1 MSIQIHSTIST
12 VLRSIFTE
20 DDDNELY
27 YDCTL
32 NDYVSCCNSS
42 NNDIEHGSLRNI
54 STISDNNNNLT
65 ISSTCDNS
73 PKTSSSSSITSNNV
87 VVVHFPQQS
96 KCSKIESMLHEHQ
109 SITQDI
115 LTYISSKPTNICEHL
130 TRQQTSR
137 LLQYYLQYT
146 SPTIIH
152 NLFMEL
158 INYLSLLFKDTYSN
172 HFCLKLFS
180 YLNSND
186 RITYINI
193 LSQHFND
200 LALNKTSTHPVQCII
215 EQLTTLPE
223 QQALLSA
230 VSAEQALALALNV
243 YGTHVLG
250 KMLKHF
256 PKNIMQRIIT
266 KLISNVILLSTN
278 ANGLCTVKQL
288 IAVVTDVNDVNF
300 HIMKRSIIDNAV
312 MLCED
317 AYGNYVLQGALN
329 VWDSDSVDELMKQ
342 LALWFM
348 RLSLQKYSSNVIEK
362 CIIEHKSFF
371 LFAINTILT
380 NINMMNVMIH
390 NVFGTFVIE
399 SIASVVLKS
408 NERYVKL
415 IGKKF
420 FKGVYDSVRCFVKDE
435 ALLMKWNK
443 KIRFYTLH
451 NK

>member
-1 MSIQIHSTIST
+1 MATSVQIHSTIST
-12 VLRSIFTE
+12 VLRNIFNE
-20 DDDNELY
+20 DDDNEH
-27 YDCTL
+27 YDYTL
-32 NDYVSCCNSS
+32 NDYISCCNS
-42 NNDIEHGSLRNI
+42 NYND
-54 STISDNNNNLT
+54 NLT
-65 ISSTCDNS
+65 TSSTCDNS
-73 PKTSSSSSITSNNV
+73 PKTSSSSLTSSTTANNAV
-87 VVVHFPQQS
+87 VRFPQQS
-96 KCSKIESMLHEHQ
+96 QCSKIESLLHEHG

-115 LTYISSKPTNICEHL
+115 LSYISKHTNICKHL

-172 HFCLKLFS
+172 YFCLKLFS
-180 YLNSND
+180 YLNTND

-193 LSQHFND
+193 LSQHFNH

-215 EQLTTLPE
+215 EQLTTLHE
-223 QQALLSA
+223 QQTLLSA
-230 VSAEQALALALNV
+230 ISAEQALALALNV

-266 KLISNVILLSTN
+266 QLISNVVMLSTN

-317 AYGNYVLQGALN
+317 AYGNYVLQAALN
-329 VWDSDSVDELMKQ
+329 VWDKDSVNELMNQ
-342 LALWFM
+342 LMLWFM

-362 CIIEHKSFF
+362 CINEHKSFF
-371 LFAINTILT
+371 LFAVNTMLT
-380 NINMMNVMIH
+380 NVNMMNVMIH

-435 ALLMKWNK
+435 ALLIKWNK
-443 KIRFYTLH
+443 KIKFYTLH

>member
-1 MSIQIHSTIST
+1 MATSIQIHSTIST
-12 VLRSIFTE
+12 VLRSIFNE
-20 DDDNELY
+20 DDDNEH

-32 NDYVSCCNSS
+32 NDYVSCCNDSKQ
-42 NNDIEHGSLRNI
+42 HGSSRNT
-54 STISDNNNNLT
+54 STLSDNNNLT
-65 ISSTCDNS
+65 SSSTCDNS
-73 PKTSSSSSITSNNV
+73 PKTSSSSLTSTTSNNV

-96 KCSKIESMLHEHQ
+96 KCSKIESMLHKHGA
-109 SITQDI
+109 ITQDI
-115 LTYISSKPTNICEHL
+115 LTYLSKPINICEHL

-146 SPTIIH
+146 SSTIIH
-152 NLFMEL
+152 SLFIEL
-158 INYLSLLFKDTYSN
+158 INYLSLLFKNTYSN
-172 HFCLKLFS
+172 YFCLKLFA

-223 QQALLSA
+223 QQALLNA
-230 VSAEQALALALNV
+230 VSAEQALTLALNV
-243 YGTHVLG
+243 YGTHVIG

-256 PKNIMQRIIT
+256 PIHMMQRIIT
-266 KLISNVILLSTN
+266 QLISDVILLSTN

-317 AYGNYVLQGALN
+317 AYGNYVLQTALN
-329 VWDSDSVDELMKQ
+329 VWDNNSKDELMKQ

-371 LFAINTILT
+371 LFAVNTMLT
-380 NINMMNVMIH
+380 NVNMMNVMIH

-408 NERYVKL
+408 KERDVKL
-415 IGKKF
+415 IGKTF

-435 ALLMKWNK
+435 ALLIKWNK